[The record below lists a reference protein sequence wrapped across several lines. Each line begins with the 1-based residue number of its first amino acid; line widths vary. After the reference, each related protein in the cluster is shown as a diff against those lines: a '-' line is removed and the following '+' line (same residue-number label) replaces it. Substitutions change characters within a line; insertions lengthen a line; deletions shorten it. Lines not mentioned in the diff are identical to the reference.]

1 LEIIH
6 EGRVSMWIKD
16 NFFKYSIGII
26 ILLVIIFLIGQI
38 DFFIAPFK
46 KFIAIVFFPLL
57 FALMLYYIFRPL
69 VKFLCKKKIP
79 KTPSI
84 LIVFFV
90 FLLVFTLVGIYAGT
104 LIVKEAQQLLDDMPL
119 ILEKARVK
127 ADELIKDK
135 NIAALFSG
143 KLNEQLTSYA
153 KSVFPVVRDGIFSA
167 ASAIASAAS
176 VLVAV
181 PFILFYL
188 LRDDRK
194 FYAKA
199 IVSVPSKYRRN
210 IVSIVKE
217 TDKTLSNYITGQA
230 LIALILGILS
240 YIGYLIVG
248 LKYSFILA
256 FLVMITSFIPMLGAI
271 IGVVPAF
278 FVGLSVSPFMALK
291 VLIVAVLVQQLEG
304 NFISPNLMGKRL
316 DIHPLTIIILFLGA
330 ASLYGFIGMLIAVP
344 AYAAFKV
351 IAAGGVQLF
360 RIWRSGNI

>member
-1 LEIIH
+1 
-6 EGRVSMWIKD
+6 MWIKN

-26 ILLVIIFLIGQI
+26 ILLVIVFLLGQI

-57 FALMLYYIFRPL
+57 FALMLYYIFRPVIRL
-69 VKFLCKKKIP
+69 LSKKKIP

-90 FLLVFTLVGIYAGT
+90 FLLIFSLVGIYAGS
-104 LIVKEAQQLLDDMPL
+104 LIVKESQQLADDMPQ
-119 ILEKARVK
+119 ILEKARIK
-127 ADELIKDK
+127 ADELIKNK

-143 KLNEQLTSYA
+143 KINEQLTSYA
-153 KSVFPVVRDGIFSA
+153 KSVFPAVKDGLVSA
-167 ASAIASAAS
+167 ASAVASATS
-176 VLVAV
+176 VLVVV

-188 LRDDRK
+188 LRDDRN
-194 FYAKA
+194 FYAKV
-199 IVSVPSKYRRN
+199 ISFLPVKYKN
-210 IVSIVKE
+210 PVAKMLKE

-230 LIALILGILS
+230 LIALILGVLS

-291 VLIVAVLVQQLEG
+291 VLIVAIVVQQLEG

-316 DIHPLTIIILFLGA
+316 AIHPLTIIILFLGA

-351 IAAGGVQLF
+351 IAAGGMKIF
-360 RIWRSGNI
+360 RIWKSGNI

>member
-1 LEIIH
+1 
-6 EGRVSMWIKD
+6 MWIKN

-46 KFIAIVFFPLL
+46 KFVAIVFFPLL
-57 FALMLYYIFRPL
+57 FALMVYYIFRPM
-69 VKFLCKKKIP
+69 VRFLCQKKVP

-90 FLLVFTLVGIYAGT
+90 FLLIFSLVGIYAGS
-104 LIVKEAQQLLDDMPL
+104 LIVKESQQLVDDMPQ
-119 ILEKARVK
+119 ILERAKIK
-127 ADELIKDK
+127 ADELVKNK

-143 KLNEQLTSYA
+143 KVNEQLTSYA
-153 KSVFPVVRDGIFSA
+153 KSVFPAVKDGLVNA
-167 ASAIASAAS
+167 ASAVASAAS
-176 VLVAV
+176 VLVVV

-188 LRDDRK
+188 LRDGRK
-194 FYAKA
+194 FYAKTITLIPA
-199 IVSVPSKYRRN
+199 KYRSN
-210 IVSIVKE
+210 VASIIKD

-230 LIALILGILS
+230 LIALILGVLS
-240 YIGYLIVG
+240 YVGYLIVG
-248 LKYSFILA
+248 VKYSFILA

-291 VLIVAVLVQQLEG
+291 VLIVAVVVQQLEG

-316 DIHPLTIIILFLGA
+316 AIHPLTIIILFLGA

-351 IAAGGVQLF
+351 IAAGGMRIF
-360 RIWRSGNI
+360 RIWKNGNA

>member
-1 LEIIH
+1 
-6 EGRVSMWIKD
+6 MWIK
-16 NFFKYSIGII
+16 NKFFKYSIGMV

-57 FALMLYYIFRPL
+57 FALMLYYIFRPM
-69 VKFLCKKKIP
+69 VRFLCKKKVP

-90 FLLVFTLVGIYAGT
+90 FLLIFSLVGIYAGS
-104 LIVKEAQQLLDDMPL
+104 LIVKESQQLLDDMPQ
-119 ILEKARVK
+119 ILERAKIK
-127 ADELIKDK
+127 ADELIKNK

-143 KLNEQLTSYA
+143 KVNEQLTSYA
-153 KSVFPVVRDGIFSA
+153 KSVFPAVKDGLVNA
-167 ASAIASAAS
+167 ASAVASAAS
-176 VLVAV
+176 VLVVV

-188 LRDDRK
+188 LRDDRN
-194 FYAKA
+194 FYAKTIA
-199 IVSVPSKYRRN
+199 IIPVKYKSN
-210 IVSIVKE
+210 IAGMIKE

-230 LIALILGILS
+230 LIALILGVLS

-291 VLIVAVLVQQLEG
+291 VLIVAVVVQQLEG

-316 DIHPLTIIILFLGA
+316 AIHPLTIIILFLGA

-351 IAAGGVQLF
+351 IAAGGMRIF
-360 RIWRSGNI
+360 RIWKNGNA

>member
-1 LEIIH
+1 MV
-6 EGRVSMWIKD
+6 R
-16 NFFKYSIGII
+16 
-26 ILLVIIFLIGQI
+26 
-38 DFFIAPFK
+38 
-46 KFIAIVFFPLL
+46 
-57 FALMLYYIFRPL
+57 
-69 VKFLCKKKIP
+69 FLCKKKVT
-79 KTPSI
+79 KTSAI

-90 FLLVFTLVGIYAGT
+90 VLLVFALVGIYAGS
-104 LIVKEAQQLLDDMPL
+104 LIVEESQQLLDDMPQ
-119 ILEKARVK
+119 ILERARIK
-127 ADELIKDK
+127 ADELIKNK

-153 KSVFPVVRDGIFSA
+153 KSIFPAVKDGIFSA
-167 ASAIASAAS
+167 ASAVASAAT

-199 IVSVPSKYRRN
+199 IISMPAKYKS
-210 IVSIVKE
+210 SIASIIKE

-230 LIALILGILS
+230 LIALILGVLS

-248 LKYSFILA
+248 LRYSFILA

-278 FVGLSVSPFMALK
+278 FVGLSVSPLMALK
-291 VLIVAVLVQQLEG
+291 VLIVAVVVQQLEG

-316 DIHPLTIIILFLGA
+316 AIHPLTIIILFLGA

-351 IAAGGVQLF
+351 VAAGGVRIF